1 MSAHWGVRGGTGLR
15 GRGVGSEVCP
25 LGGTINPQVIST
37 ERLWYLLTQSVP
49 LALQRTSTVRVPP
62 SSILRSRVPATP
74 PVPLLW
80 RQTSDATPSTPYPL
94 AYPISQSTFLVLRR
108 SSAFASRKSRHEN
121 ASLVRRRRADG
132 RAADSDTSPFSRT
145 TPFDGGPNGQG
156 RCHPVLANTPKG
168 SMAPLLPR
176 RRPSFCRSRLT
187 LSTDG
192 AVRTPGQN
200 QWSSSSMA
208 QSTPAGQPLYTRRS
222 ERRPRP
228 PSPPRLGRYSWATA
242 RIWRRHTGRLR
253 TACATGGTPARRSS
267 PHASRLTC
275 HAGSRLGSLATCSA
289 ESPPWPRRSA
299 SDLSPGRQR
308 CNPIRLQP

>member
-1 MSAHWGVRGGTGLR
+1 MSCPPPRRRGK
-15 GRGVGSEVCP
+15 CHAP
-25 LGGTINPQVIST
+25 P
-37 ERLWYLLTQSVP
+37 P
-49 LALQRTSTVRVPP
+49 ALAR
-62 SSILRSRVPATP
+62 A
-74 PVPLLW
+74 
-80 RQTSDATPSTPYPL
+80 ASTPYWRCAPWRCARNKKL
-94 AYPISQSTFLVLRR
+94 DTGRVYRGAAASAASLQGSLVPSLPGSLR
-108 SSAFASRKSRHEN
+108 SSAFAFP
-121 ASLVRRRRADG
+121 ASPRILAGAPRATQDTRG
-132 RAADSDTSPFSRT
+132 RARLHSDTSPFSRT

-156 RCHPVLANTPKG
+156 RCHPVLAKTPKG

-200 QWSSSSMA
+200 QWSSFSTA
-208 QSTPAGQPLYTRRS
+208 QSTPAGQPLCTRRS
-222 ERRPRP
+222 ERRPRL